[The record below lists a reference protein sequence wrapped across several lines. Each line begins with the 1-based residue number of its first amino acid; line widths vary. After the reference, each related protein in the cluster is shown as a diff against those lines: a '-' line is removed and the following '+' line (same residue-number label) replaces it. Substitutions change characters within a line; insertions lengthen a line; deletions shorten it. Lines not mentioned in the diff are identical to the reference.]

1 MHPETHPSDLI
12 HSPAPPRP
20 SLCDSSPAPHL
31 LSNCVRK
38 KKVQPLRPAM
48 SLLEAQKED
57 VEAGNHMFLSQ
68 DRFQLGLDDQYLA
81 KSKAEIKTGLMAAIK
96 EKRECTGRRH

>member
-1 MHPETHPSDLI
+1 MHPDTHPSDPT
-12 HSPAPPRP
+12 HSPTP
-20 SLCDSSPAPHL
+20 SRLSLYDSCPAPHL
-31 LSNCVRK
+31 LSLLCAK
-38 KKVQPLRPAM
+38 KNSTAAAPRPAM

-96 EKRECTGRRH
+96 EKHE